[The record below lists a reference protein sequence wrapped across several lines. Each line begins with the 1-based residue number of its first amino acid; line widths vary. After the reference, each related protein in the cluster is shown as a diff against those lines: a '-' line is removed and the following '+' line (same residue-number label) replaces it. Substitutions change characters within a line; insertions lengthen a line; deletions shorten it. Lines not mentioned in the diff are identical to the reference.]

1 MHSPFT
7 SRALVLQSLLGGECF
22 GLEILERL
30 KRQMG
35 KKTKTGKKIRFYQGS
50 IYPVLWAMKKERLL
64 VSRPG
69 NALRGKKDAPK
80 HGGRPRIYFKLTAR
94 GRRVALDNR
103 TIALG
108 FYTPS
113 GITKRVKNKGKR

>member
-1 MHSPFT
+1 M
-7 SRALVLQSLLGGECF
+7 VLQSLLGGECY

-35 KKTKTGKKIRFYQGS
+35 KKTKAGKTIRFYQGS
-50 IYPVLWAMKKERLL
+50 IYPVLWIMKKERLL
-64 VSRPG
+64 ASWQ
-69 NALRGKKDAPK
+69 GKGKDAPK

-94 GRRVALDNR
+94 GRRAALDYR

-108 FYTPS
+108 FY
-113 GITKRVKNKGKR
+113 KNKGQKTGR

>member
-7 SRALVLQSLLGGECF
+7 SRALVLQSLLGGECY

-30 KRQMG
+30 KRQIG
-35 KKTKTGKKIRFYQGS
+35 KTGGKTGKKIRFYQGS

-69 NALRGKKDAPK
+69 KDAPK
-80 HGGRPRIYFKLTAR
+80 RGGRPRIYFKLTAR
-94 GRRVALDNR
+94 GRRAALDNR

-108 FYTPS
+108 FYKS
-113 GITKRVKNKGKR
+113 KNKRK

>member
-7 SRALVLQSLLGGECF
+7 SRALVLQSLLGGECY

-30 KRQMG
+30 KKQIGG
-35 KKTKTGKKIRFYQGS
+35 KSSGKKIRFYQGS

-69 NALRGKKDAPK
+69 KDAPK
-80 HGGRPRIYFKLTAR
+80 RGGRPRIYFKLTAR
-94 GRRVALDNR
+94 GKRAALDNR
-103 TIALG
+103 TIALA
-108 FYTPS
+108 FYKKS
-113 GITKRVKNKGKR
+113 RRK

>member
-7 SRALVLQSLLGGECF
+7 SRALVLQSLLGGECY

-35 KKTKTGKKIRFYQGS
+35 TKTKTGKKIRFYQGS
-50 IYPVLWAMKKERLL
+50 IYPVLWAMKKEKLL
-64 VSRPG
+64 VTRP
-69 NALRGKKDAPK
+69 AKDGPK
-80 HGGRPRIYFKLTAR
+80 RGGRPRIYFKLTVR
-94 GRRVALDNR
+94 GKREALDNR

-108 FYTPS
+108 FY
-113 GITKRVKNKGKR
+113 KKGKRK

>member
-7 SRALVLQSLLGGECF
+7 SRALVLQSLLGGECY

-30 KRQMG
+30 KRQIG
-35 KKTKTGKKIRFYQGS
+35 KTGGKTGKKIRFYQGS

-64 VSRPG
+64 VSRPANEKG
-69 NALRGKKDAPK
+69 KDAPK
-80 HGGRPRIYFKLTAR
+80 RGGRPRIYFKLTAR
-94 GRRVALDNR
+94 GRRAALDNR

-108 FYTPS
+108 FYKS
-113 GITKRVKNKGKR
+113 KSKSRR